1 MLVFLHPDSE
11 PADTE
16 RVLAL
21 LRGEGFRAEARELA
35 GTSVIETVAGA
46 SSLADRLKALPGVER
61 LSESLTPYRLAA
73 GRSGEDAAGTAVTV
87 GPVTIGNNGFT
98 LIAGPCAVEGHDVL
112 QEIADAV
119 FEQGAKMLRGGAFK
133 PRTSP
138 YSFQGL
144 GEEGLQA
151 LRVAGDRTGLPVV
164 TEVMDTRDIELVSG
178 HADMLQVGSRNMHN
192 FSLLRE
198 LGRQPLPVLLKRGMS
213 ATLKEFLAAAEYVLA
228 GGNDQVVLCER
239 GIRAFSE
246 ETRNTLDLAAVPVL
260 RTMTHLP
267 IIVDPSHATG
277 RADLVRPLARAAAA
291 VGADGVMVEVHV
303 RPEEALCDANQA
315 ILPEELG
322 ALAADCDAIRAA
334 LRPGAEIVA
343 GA

>member
-1 MLVFLHPDSE
+1 
-11 PADTE
+11 
-16 RVLAL
+16 
-21 LRGEGFRAEARELA
+21 
-35 GTSVIETVAGA
+35 
-46 SSLADRLKALPGVER
+46 
-61 LSESLTPYRLAA
+61 
-73 GRSGEDAAGTAVTV
+73 
-87 GPVTIGNNGFT
+87 
-98 LIAGPCAVEGHDVL
+98 
-112 QEIADAV
+112 
-119 FEQGAKMLRGGAFK
+119 
-133 PRTSP
+133 
-138 YSFQGL
+138 
-144 GEEGLQA
+144 
-151 LRVAGDRTGLPVV
+151 
-164 TEVMDTRDIELVSG
+164 
-178 HADMLQVGSRNMHN
+178 
-192 FSLLRE
+192 
-198 LGRQPLPVLLKRGMS
+198 
-213 ATLKEFLAAAEYVLA
+213 
-228 GGNDQVVLCER
+228 GNDQVVLCER